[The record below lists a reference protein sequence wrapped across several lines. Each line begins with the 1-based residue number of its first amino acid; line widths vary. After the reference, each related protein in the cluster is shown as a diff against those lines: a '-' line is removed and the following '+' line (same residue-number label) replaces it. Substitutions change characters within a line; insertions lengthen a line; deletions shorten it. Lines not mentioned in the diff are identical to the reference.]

1 MIHNMNEFEFGA
13 DFEQPPQQP
22 TDNPFLTRAGQTLFT
37 KGEFVSPNYKKG
49 TSGWMVDEYG
59 NVEFNDGVFRGDV
72 TLGTTIRTVDTADEI
87 QDAIDEVSSNGGGT
101 IYLSPGT
108 YNMTSHI
115 DIPSNVYLI
124 GASRSAVILNF
135 GNAAFG
141 VRSLGTVG
149 THITN
154 ILVKDLTIRNSS
166 ITGLKL
172 QYNDV
177 SLINGVD
184 VTGCN
189 IGIEMDNVDSVA
201 ISGMGVLCDGN
212 ATNIKITNSVSFSVY
227 FSAAIN
233 STSSHGLV
241 LDTCSSA
248 TIFDSQ
254 FADNTGDGVNITSCS
269 NIGFVSLAISG
280 NGGQG
285 VEFVSGNNDLQ
296 WSHTVIDS
304 NTSDGIKLTATTDRV
319 HFSSITSS
327 NNGGYGI
334 NIAAS
339 TCDNN
344 TLVGISYVANS
355 SGTLNDSGTG
365 TVVIGS
371 TLSFKNGTTTKNA
384 ADASATQ
391 NIAHGLGVTPKY
403 AKIKCIITD
412 AVLAATT
419 FQAEAIYNG
428 TTQSS
433 QSVFWDNA
441 SNTTIAE
448 STFKL
453 SIPGGTGAGCRSE
466 GVVTFDATNIIIT
479 WTKTQNPVGTYYLLW
494 EATG

>member
-254 FADNTGDGVNITSCS
+254 FADNTGDGVNITS
-269 NIGFVSLAISG
+269 
-280 NGGQG
+280 
-285 VEFVSGNNDLQ
+285 
-296 WSHTVIDS
+296 
-304 NTSDGIKLTATTDRV
+304 
-319 HFSSITSS
+319 
-327 NNGGYGI
+327 
-334 NIAAS
+334 
-339 TCDNN
+339 
-344 TLVGISYVANS
+344 
-355 SGTLNDSGTG
+355 
-365 TVVIGS
+365 
-371 TLSFKNGTTTKNA
+371 
-384 ADASATQ
+384 
-391 NIAHGLGVTPKY
+391 
-403 AKIKCIITD
+403 
-412 AVLAATT
+412 
-419 FQAEAIYNG
+419 
-428 TTQSS
+428 
-433 QSVFWDNA
+433 
-441 SNTTIAE
+441 
-448 STFKL
+448 
-453 SIPGGTGAGCRSE
+453 
-466 GVVTFDATNIIIT
+466 
-479 WTKTQNPVGTYYLLW
+479 
-494 EATG
+494 